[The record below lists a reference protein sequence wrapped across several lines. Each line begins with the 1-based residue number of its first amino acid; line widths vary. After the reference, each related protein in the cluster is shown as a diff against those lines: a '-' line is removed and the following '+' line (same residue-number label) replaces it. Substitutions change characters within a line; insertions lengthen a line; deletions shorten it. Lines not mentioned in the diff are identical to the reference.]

1 MNMIDSLKITSKALF
16 LVDSWQIECH
26 QKNLCCFHSFIDP
39 LSLWEKVSPYELT
52 QCTLK
57 FSKQGDSWRITN
69 TSMRS
74 FQTTFW
80 MIEVSSGK
88 VKAPPATYFQFQSLA
103 EDLLHHVLE
112 HSPQRRRGKREWFS
126 SPSAVSEMGT
136 GSQNTWM
143 IAACLLNTVDS
154 VKHGVD
160 RTRVNDMTDS
170 RKRTCQ
176 CLWREESTWVWQRRQ
191 AAILCWSCT
200 WTPRERRTLSRCPP
214 QWTVPRW
221 WSKGCLRCWGRQW
234 RSWPTC
240 WRVSWR
246 RGWWGRGGS
255 CQRGQRS
262 RWVPSKQLLQRMQ
275 HLCGQTNTL
284 PWCYQSPAG
293 MCSSCILQRA
303 RHRPCREESQPAS
316 DLTSAFLL
324 SWIIP
329 ARQYSSAASRQQ
341 CTLCNLNNTHCTVL
355 AGGEWSKNKRNAT

>member
-1 MNMIDSLKITSKALF
+1 MWN
-16 LVDSWQIECH
+16 
-26 QKNLCCFHSFIDP
+26 DP
-39 LSLWEKVSPYELT
+39 PK
-52 QCTLK
+52 
-57 FSKQGDSWRITN
+57 
-69 TSMRS
+69 
-74 FQTTFW
+74 
-80 MIEVSSGK
+80 
-88 VKAPPATYFQFQSLA
+88 
-103 EDLLHHVLE
+103 VLE
-112 HSPQRRRGKREWFS
+112 LLLLWNFQERYVVIVFS
-126 SPSAVSEMGT
+126 IYRALST
-136 GSQNTWM
+136 
-143 IAACLLNTVDS
+143 NTVDS

-170 RKRTCQ
+170 WKRTCQ

-329 ARQYSSAASRQQ
+329 ARQYSSAATRQQ
-341 CTLCNLNNTHCTVL
+341 CALCNLYNTDCTVL
-355 AGGEWSKNKRNAT
+355 TGGRVVKEQKKCDLIPTSPWKKLVAWKQCCFLQLSNIILM